1 MSADDGQYST
11 DLSTNVVTGKLD
23 VREGAENLSDESER
37 TEPMNKC
44 DVDAK
49 LKRGISMI

>member
-23 VREGAENLSDESER
+23 VCETMANLKPDLPDKANDEECA
-37 TEPMNKC
+37 P
-44 DVDAK
+44 
-49 LKRGISMI
+49 